1 MRGIFV
7 TGTDTDVGKTR
18 IATALARQLSAQG
31 IKVVPRK
38 PVESGCR
45 KTEGELIPADAL
57 ALQLAANYA
66 GELSEVCAY
75 RFEAALSPVRAA
87 RLSGKKI
94 TLAHLQHACTVQDE
108 SSFVLVEGAGG
119 FYSPLAEDGL
129 NADLAEALRLPILL
143 VADDRVGCINQ
154 ILLSAEAIAKR
165 GLQLAA
171 IVLNSTTPQKPSG
184 MDNTEDLR
192 ELIACPVY
200 SVAYDPHNGENLA
213 ELCDHLL
220 TL

>member
-31 IKVVPRK
+31 IRVVPRK

-45 KTEGELIPADAL
+45 KSEGELIPADAL
-57 ALQLAANYA
+57 ALRLAAGYA
-66 GELSEVCAY
+66 GELSEVCPY

-87 RLSGKKI
+87 RLSGEKV
-94 TLAHLQHACTVQDE
+94 TLAHLRRACTAEDE
-108 SSFVLVEGAGG
+108 NSFMLVEGAGG

-129 NADLAEALRLPILL
+129 NADLAEALQLPVLL
-143 VADDRVGCINQ
+143 VADDRLGCINQ
-154 ILLSAEAIAKR
+154 ILLSAEAIEKR

-171 IVLNSTTPQKPSG
+171 IVLNATTPQAPAG
-184 MDNTEDLR
+184 MDNAEDLR
-192 ELIACPVY
+192 ELIDAPLY
-200 SVAYDPHNGENLA
+200 KVAYDPHGKANLTDLGERLLA
-213 ELCDHLL
+213 R
-220 TL
+220 

>member
-18 IATALARQLSAQG
+18 IATALARQLNAQG
-31 IKVVPRK
+31 IRVVPRK

-45 KTEGELIPADAL
+45 KSDGELIPADAL
-57 ALQLAANYA
+57 ALQLAADYA

-87 RLSGKKI
+87 RMIGQKI
-94 TLAHLQHACTVQDE
+94 TLAHLQRACTTQDQNG
-108 SSFVLVEGAGG
+108 FVLVEGAGG

-129 NADLAEALRLPILL
+129 NADLAEALQLPVLL
-143 VADDRVGCINQ
+143 VADDRLGCINQ

-171 IVLNSTTPQKPSG
+171 IVLNATTPQAPAG
-184 MDNTEDLR
+184 MDNAEDLR
-192 ELIACPVY
+192 ELIDAPVY
-200 SVAYDPHNGENLA
+200 SVAYDPHGEVNLT
-213 ELCDHLL
+213 ELRDRLL
-220 TL
+220 AL